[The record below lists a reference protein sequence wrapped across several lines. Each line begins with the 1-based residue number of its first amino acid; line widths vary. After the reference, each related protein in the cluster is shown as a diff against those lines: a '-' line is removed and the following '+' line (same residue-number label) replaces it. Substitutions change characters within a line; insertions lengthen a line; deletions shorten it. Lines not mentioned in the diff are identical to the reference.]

1 MIKYNGC
8 TFLCNRLNGKE
19 RLHILLVG
27 NNLRRFRGEA
37 ENKVD
42 SKGRVSIP
50 AAFRRILEEG
60 DPDWSSGLNPNLVIV
75 YGRRNRK
82 CLEGYSIGS
91 IEIVDNLVSNLPRY
105 SKEREI
111 LERLLNSQSIYI
123 QLDENGRIILPLK
136 LRKLVEIQTTAVF
149 VGMGEKFQIWNPTNY
164 ISDMNL
170 IEKNLSENN
179 LEEELYSLLDNV
191 KNQN

>member
-8 TFLCNRLNGKE
+8 TFLCNRLNEKE

-27 NNLRRFRGEA
+27 NNMRRFRGEA

-42 SKGRVSIP
+42 NKGRVSIP

-82 CLEGYSIGS
+82 CLEGYSLCS

-164 ISDMNL
+164 ISDMSL

-191 KNQN
+191 KNKN

>member
-1 MIKYNGC
+1 M
-8 TFLCNRLNGKE
+8 
-19 RLHILLVG
+19 
-27 NNLRRFRGEA
+27 RRFRGEA

-42 SKGRVSIP
+42 NKGRVSIP

-60 DPDWSSGLNPNLVIV
+60 DPDWSSGLNPNLVVV

-111 LERLLNSQSIYI
+111 LERLLNSQSLYI

-179 LEEELYSLLDNV
+179 LEEELYSLLDNF

>member
-1 MIKYNGC
+1 M
-8 TFLCNRLNGKE
+8 
-19 RLHILLVG
+19 
-27 NNLRRFRGEA
+27 RRFRGEA

-42 SKGRVSIP
+42 AKGRISIP
-50 AAFRRILEEG
+50 APFRRILEEG
-60 DPDWSSGLNPNLVIV
+60 DPDWSSSLNPNLVIV

-111 LERLLNSQSIYI
+111 LERLLNSQSAQV

-136 LRKLVEIQTTAVF
+136 LRKLVDIESTAMF
-149 VGMGEKFQIWNPTNY
+149 VGMGEKFQIWHPDNYTN
-164 ISDMNL
+164 DMNL
-170 IEKNLSENN
+170 IEKKLSENN
-179 LEEELYSLLDNV
+179 LEEDLYSLLDSRQDT
-191 KNQN
+191 K

>member
-8 TFLCNRLNGKE
+8 TFLCNRLKEEE

-27 NNLRRFRGEA
+27 NYMRRFRGEA

-42 SKGRVSIP
+42 NKGRVSIP

-111 LERLLNSQSIYI
+111 LERLLNSQSLYI

-149 VGMGEKFQIWNPTNY
+149 VGMGEKFQIWNPMNY
-164 ISDMNL
+164 INDMNL

-179 LEEELYSLLDNV
+179 SEEELYSLLDNV

>member
-1 MIKYNGC
+1 MKRAPSY
-8 TFLCNRLNGKE
+8 
-19 RLHILLVG
+19 LLVG
-27 NNLRRFRGEA
+27 NNMRRFRGEA

-42 SKGRVSIP
+42 NKGRVSIP

-179 LEEELYSLLDNV
+179 SEEELYSLLDNV

>member
-1 MIKYNGC
+1 MKRAPSY
-8 TFLCNRLNGKE
+8 
-19 RLHILLVG
+19 LLVG
-27 NNLRRFRGEA
+27 NNMRRFRGEA

-42 SKGRVSIP
+42 NKGRVSIP

-149 VGMGEKFQIWNPTNY
+149 VGMGEKFQIWEPKNY
-164 ISDMNL
+164 QDEVDALNSSF
-170 IEKNLSENN
+170 KNLPEDENPF
-179 LEEELYSLLDNV
+179 LKLD
-191 KNQN
+191 QLQD

>member
-1 MIKYNGC
+1 M
-8 TFLCNRLNGKE
+8 
-19 RLHILLVG
+19 
-27 NNLRRFRGEA
+27 RRFRGEA

-42 SKGRVSIP
+42 NKGRVSIP

-105 SKEREI
+105 SK
-111 LERLLNSQSIYI
+111 
-123 QLDENGRIILPLK
+123 K
-136 LRKLVEIQTTAVF
+136 
-149 VGMGEKFQIWNPTNY
+149 EKF
-164 ISDMNL
+164 
-170 IEKNLSENN
+170 
-179 LEEELYSLLDNV
+179 
-191 KNQN
+191 